1 MSRLCGVS
9 TNAGH
14 IHSDG
19 TSGQVLTASLKLGT
33 RLEHLHSCCFR
44 FWGTANIST
53 YRPGREDPGLPEASS
68 FPELQESR
76 ENSGLFKRPNCH
88 RAVLL

>member
-33 RLEHLHSCCFR
+33 RLEHLHSCFCCYMDLTR
-44 FWGTANIST
+44 S
-53 YRPGREDPGLPEASS
+53 LVV
-68 FPELQESR
+68 
-76 ENSGLFKRPNCH
+76 SGSG
-88 RAVLL
+88 ALLI